1 MLGNKFLF
9 LRTSDIKSLSG
20 KGYKFQKKS
29 SYLFTGTE
37 TKQSAEIVK
46 TILLRMPYNA
56 ETAQN

>member
-1 MLGNKFLF
+1 V
-9 LRTSDIKSLSG
+9 SG

-56 ETAQN
+56 ETAQRTNWLTFNIKLTV